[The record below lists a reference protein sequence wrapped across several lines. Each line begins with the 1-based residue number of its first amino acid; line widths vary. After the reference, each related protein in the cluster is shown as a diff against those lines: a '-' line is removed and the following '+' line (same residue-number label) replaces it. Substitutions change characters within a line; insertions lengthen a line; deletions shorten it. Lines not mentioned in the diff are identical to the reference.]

1 MLTSRVG
8 GEPVM
13 DVDCNNNVSV
23 VNAMGDDNKTSSTS
37 REAMMAVIN
46 SPEYESDSDV
56 QSGNL
61 MEFHRGLGYLCFD
74 TIIKM
79 AKEPALAF
87 KLTQ

>member
-1 MLTSRVG
+1 MLTSVVG
-8 GEPVM
+8 GVPVM
-13 DVDCNNNVSV
+13 DVDCHNKVLV
-23 VNAMGDDNKTSSTS
+23 VKVMGGDTKTSSTS
-37 REAMMAVIN
+37 QEAMMAVIN